1 MPFGISVWELLIL
14 LLLVALV
21 SVPAYVIGTR
31 REVDS
36 PWLAFIPYVGPW
48 IVLLRSVGTTAWWTA
63 LIFVPYLGAFAL
75 FRLAGFRHSEPPR
88 TFGMVDACV
97 HLPARSHT
105 GPTPSHCTTR
115 ARLSLQALR
124 SSL

>member
-63 LIFVPYLGAFAL
+63 LILVPYLDAFAL
-75 FRLAGFRHSEPPR
+75 FVWMAFTIPNRHERSGWWTPA
-88 TFGMVDACV
+88 FIF
-97 HLPARSHT
+97 LPVISYWPYAFTLH
-105 GPTPSHCTTR
+105 TR
-115 ARLSLQALR
+115 ARLLLQALR